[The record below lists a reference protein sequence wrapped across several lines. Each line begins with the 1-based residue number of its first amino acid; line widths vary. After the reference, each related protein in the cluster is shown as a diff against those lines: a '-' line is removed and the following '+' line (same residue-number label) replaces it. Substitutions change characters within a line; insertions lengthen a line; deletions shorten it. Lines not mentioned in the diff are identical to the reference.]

1 MVTPETLTRHGLVGR
16 PVRVV
21 DAANPELVGIAGRVA
36 SESERTLVVRGP
48 TGSGVADRR
57 VPKRDTQFRFALP
70 AGEDRVR
77 DQSLGG
83 WVPPADAP
91 VRAGGSDADVAGKPD
106 TDVAGEPDTDVA
118 GKPDTDVAGKPDTD
132 EAADRREGSGST
144 FELPWETPGTGT
156 ARPAGKS
163 GGCEDAVYVTVDGKR
178 LLSRPAY
185 RTERA
190 GDSTWQPD

>member
-1 MVTPETLTRHGLVGR
+1 MVTPETLTRHGLIGR

-21 DAANPELVGIAGRVA
+21 DAATPELVGIAGRVV

-48 TGSGVADRR
+48 AGSGVADRR

-70 AGEDRVR
+70 AAEDRVG

-83 WVPPADAP
+83 WVPPTDAASAPETGTPAADTA
-91 VRAGGSDADVAGKPD
+91 
-106 TDVAGEPDTDVA
+106 
-118 GKPDTDVAGKPDTD
+118 TD
-132 EAADRREGSGST
+132 EAADRRKGSGST
-144 FELPWETPGTGT
+144 FELPSETPGTGT

-163 GGCEDAVYVTVDGKR
+163 GGCEDAVYVTVDGQR

>member
-1 MVTPETLTRHGLVGR
+1 MVTPETLTRHGLIGR

-48 TGSGVADRR
+48 AGSGVADRR

-70 AGEDRVR
+70 AGADRVG

-91 VRAGGSDADVAGKPD
+91 ARAGGSDTGA
-106 TDVAGEPDTDVA
+106 AGEPDTE
-118 GKPDTDVAGKPDTD
+118 AGKPDTD
-132 EAADRREGSGST
+132 EAADRRKGSGSA
-144 FELPWETPGTGT
+144 FELPWETLGTGT

-163 GGCEDAVYVTVDGKR
+163 GGCEDAVYVTVDGQR

>member
-16 PVRVV
+16 PVRVA

-36 SESERTLVVRGP
+36 FESERTLVVRGP

-70 AGEDRVR
+70 ADGDRVGER
-77 DQSLGG
+77 SVGG
-83 WVPPADAP
+83 WVPPVDA
-91 VRAGGSDADVAGKPD
+91 AGAPDTVAGDPD
-106 TDVAGEPDTDVA
+106 TDT
-118 GKPDTDVAGKPDTD
+118 TTD
-132 EAADRREGSGST
+132 EAAGRREGPGSA
-144 FELPWETPGTGT
+144 FELPWETPGTGS

-163 GGCEDAVYVTVDGKR
+163 GGCENAVYVTVDGNR

>member
-21 DAANPELVGIAGRVA
+21 DAPNPELVGIAGRVA

-70 AGEDRVR
+70 AGADRVG

-91 VRAGGSDADVAGKPD
+91 AKAGGSDADVAGK
-106 TDVAGEPDTDVA
+106 PDTDVA

-132 EAADRREGSGST
+132 EAADRRKGSGSA

>member
-21 DAANPELVGIAGRVA
+21 DAPNPELVGIAGRVA

-57 VPKRDTQFRFALP
+57 VPKRDTQFRFVLP
-70 AGEDRVR
+70 AGEDRVG

-91 VRAGGSDADVAGKPD
+91 ARAGGS
-106 TDVAGEPDTDVA
+106 
-118 GKPDTDVAGKPDTD
+118 DTDVAGKPDTD
-132 EAADRREGSGST
+132 EAADRRKGSGSA